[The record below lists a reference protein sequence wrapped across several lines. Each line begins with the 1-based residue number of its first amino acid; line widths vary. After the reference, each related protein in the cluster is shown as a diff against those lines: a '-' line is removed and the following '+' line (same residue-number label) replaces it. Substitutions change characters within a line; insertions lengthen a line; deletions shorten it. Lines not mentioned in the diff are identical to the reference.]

1 MAETQ
6 RAKKAIMSGEI
17 HLLLEDNSH
26 LLYFVYF
33 ERKIINWK
41 HEKHWN
47 IYYDSNNFFLLLRWE
62 FVWLEHGL
70 RVNIPACCSQ
80 FYSWLTV

>member
-6 RAKKAIMSGEI
+6 RAKRAIMSGEI

-33 ERKIINWK
+33 ERKKIN
-41 HEKHWN
+41 
-47 IYYDSNNFFLLLRWE
+47 
-62 FVWLEHGL
+62 
-70 RVNIPACCSQ
+70 
-80 FYSWLTV
+80 